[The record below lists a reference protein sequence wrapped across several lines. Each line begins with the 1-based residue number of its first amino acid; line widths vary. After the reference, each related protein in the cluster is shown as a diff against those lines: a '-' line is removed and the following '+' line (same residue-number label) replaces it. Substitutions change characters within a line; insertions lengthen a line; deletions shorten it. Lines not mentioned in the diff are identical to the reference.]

1 MSASYRIR
9 MLTLHHPGVGD
20 DVKGT
25 VEAELSRLLE
35 ARDRASSEYGLVVE
49 TVRLTLPNPASPS
62 EAIERVKSLEDLA
75 SGDEVIISI
84 GNLLSSMPRLGE
96 VIVEASRA
104 GLFTAVLMEDE
115 SWETARKL
123 SGIIHRL
130 TEEDPSLATRTG
142 VNVLGEPLLTPYYPL
157 SYSPGGSRLLTTALT
172 YPNYLRDEYMK
183 SGEEGLKAAVERA
196 AKSALEVLG
205 FAASLV
211 DAEPGGVDLS
221 VAPWMEESS
230 LGLAELVA
238 GVRLPQPGFGL
249 GVMKVNMA
257 LAKASARVN
266 AVGFNEVQLP
276 VAEDL
281 KLKARVSEGDTSAAT
296 LARLTGVC
304 LAGLDLAV
312 VPASVDGVAGLILEV
327 AAYSRAKGKPLGV
340 RIVPVEGVE
349 PGDKVYLDKFGE
361 TPVIAIYP

>member
-1 MSASYRIR
+1 MSASYRVR

-20 DVKGT
+20 GVDGV
-25 VEAELSRLLE
+25 VEAEISRLLE
-35 ARDRASSEYGLVVE
+35 ARDRVSSEYGLAVE

-62 EAIERVKSLEDLA
+62 EALDRVKKLEDLA

-84 GNLLSSMPRLGE
+84 GNLPSSMPRLGE
-96 VIVEASRA
+96 IVLEASRA
-104 GLFTAVLMEDE
+104 GLFTAILMEDE
-115 SWETARKL
+115 SWETAREL

-130 TEEDPSLATRTG
+130 TDEDPSLATRTG
-142 VNVLGEPLLTPYYPL
+142 INVLGEPLITPYYPL

-172 YPNYLRDEYMK
+172 YPNYLRNEYMK
-183 SGEEGLKAAVERA
+183 GGEDGLKAAVGRA
-196 AKSALEVLG
+196 AKSALEILEL
-205 FAASLV
+205 AANLV
-211 DAEPGGVDLS
+211 DAKPAGVDLS

-249 GVMKVNMA
+249 GVMKVNRT
-257 LAKASARVN
+257 LAEASARVN
-266 AVGFNEVQLP
+266 AVGFNEIQLP

-296 LARLTGVC
+296 LARLAGVC

-312 VPASVDGVAGLILEV
+312 VPASVDGAAGLFLEV
-327 AAYSRAKGKPLGV
+327 AAYSRSKGKPLGV